1 VKVKLLRDLNER
13 IEKMYSVSGTK
24 EIVWVASATSDTTG
38 LVVIF
43 VYIKGFGFQST
54 TGVEAK
60 AEGIRG

>member
-1 VKVKLLRDLNER
+1 VKLLRDLKER

-24 EIVWVASATSDTTG
+24 EIVGVASATSDTVG
-38 LVVIF
+38 LFDIS
-43 VYIKGFGFQST
+43 VYIRVFRFQST